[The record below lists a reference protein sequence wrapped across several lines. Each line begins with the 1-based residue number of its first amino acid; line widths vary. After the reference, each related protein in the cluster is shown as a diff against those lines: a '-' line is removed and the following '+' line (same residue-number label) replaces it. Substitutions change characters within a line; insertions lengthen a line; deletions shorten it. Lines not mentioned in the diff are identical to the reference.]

1 MNPVIILAGNQD
13 MQIKSK
19 WIKSESMLEDRKGL
33 MVKTIAL
40 KPRIEIVLNN
50 IKNEV
55 TKLAYIYTEL
65 GGIEMKI
72 RESTSSYSPNDETFR
87 LGNVNYA
94 ELFQSR
100 RKGITIIMSMISLEI
115 VADRLKTAKDIGEVV
130 NALAPA
136 IAVMKSI
143 RSALIRYVSSTH
155 EEIADISE
163 ILELILI
170 DSCQL
175 ANGVLDFKEANQ
187 KAILL
192 LNDAQLKAVQKI
204 REEFPSLTKIFSKRD
219 S

>member
-1 MNPVIILAGNQD
+1 
-13 MQIKSK
+13 
-19 WIKSESMLEDRKGL
+19 
-33 MVKTIAL
+33 
-40 KPRIEIVLNN
+40 
-50 IKNEV
+50 
-55 TKLAYIYTEL
+55 
-65 GGIEMKI
+65 
-72 RESTSSYSPNDETFR
+72 
-87 LGNVNYA
+87 
-94 ELFQSR
+94 
-100 RKGITIIMSMISLEI
+100 MSMISLEI

-170 DSCQL
+170 DACQL

-204 REEFPSLTKIFSKRD
+204 REEFPSLTKIFSKRG

>member
-72 RESTSSYSPNDETFR
+72 RESTSSYSPSDETFR
-87 LGNVNYA
+87 HGNVNYA

-143 RSALIRYVSSTH
+143 RSALIRYVSSTCLLYTSDA
-155 EEIADISE
+155 ADE
-163 ILELILI
+163 
-170 DSCQL
+170 
-175 ANGVLDFKEANQ
+175 
-187 KAILL
+187 
-192 LNDAQLKAVQKI
+192 
-204 REEFPSLTKIFSKRD
+204 
-219 S
+219 